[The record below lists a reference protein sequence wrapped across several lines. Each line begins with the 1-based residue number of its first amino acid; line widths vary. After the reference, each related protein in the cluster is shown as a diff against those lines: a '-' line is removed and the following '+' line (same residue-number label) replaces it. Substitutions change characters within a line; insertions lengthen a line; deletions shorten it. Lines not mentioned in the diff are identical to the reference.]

1 MNQNKLLPH
10 PNEGKRMS
18 DPDFVYVPAAKT
30 NVMDSFRKMGWIPPS
45 ELKAQQENSNATR

>member
-45 ELKAQQENSNATR
+45 ELKAQQEKDNATR